1 MDRRAWL
8 DERRAAVEAD
18 YTTDAPTYE
27 VGNYP
32 ISDTHRRFVARVV
45 DACPQRGVVL
55 DIPCG
60 TGRYF
65 ELVAG
70 QGRRVVGSD
79 QSAGMAAQAR
89 QRGIAER
96 VDGIG
101 LQELADVATF
111 DGVMCIDAME
121 HVPPEDWPIV
131 LGNLVRAVR
140 RDGLLYVSLEV
151 LVDEEAAVE
160 RAYAEATAQG
170 FPVVRGESV
179 GDETGGY
186 HYYPTVAQ
194 VQAWVEAE
202 GLVIVEDT
210 TDMAYGDWGYRHLL
224 LRHGS

>member
-1 MDRRAWL
+1 
-8 DERRAAVEAD
+8 
-18 YTTDAPTYE
+18 
-27 VGNYP
+27 
-32 ISDTHRRFVARVV
+32 
-45 DACPQRGVVL
+45 
-55 DIPCG
+55 
-60 TGRYF
+60 
-65 ELVAG
+65 
-70 QGRRVVGSD
+70 
-79 QSAGMAAQAR
+79 MAAQAR

-131 LGNLVRAVR
+131 LGNLARAVR